1 MFVLLRMCCCLSQG
15 GQRPRVISVVSSLS
29 LEASAPRAVCCG
41 SAEHLRLSDKGGG
54 CGWGW
59 GVLGLCQ
66 RGTRSSCKPGQGQ
79 DAQRAV
85 VCGSERAQALSMVG
99 V

>member
-1 MFVLLRMCCCLSQG
+1 MCAAVVLRKAKPHVVSA
-15 GQRPRVISVVSSLS
+15 VSSLL

-54 CGWGW
+54 VGGDKF
-59 GVLGLCQ
+59 LLQ
-66 RGTRSSCKPGQGQ
+66 PRQGQ

-85 VCGSERAQALSMVG
+85 VCGSERAQVLSIVE